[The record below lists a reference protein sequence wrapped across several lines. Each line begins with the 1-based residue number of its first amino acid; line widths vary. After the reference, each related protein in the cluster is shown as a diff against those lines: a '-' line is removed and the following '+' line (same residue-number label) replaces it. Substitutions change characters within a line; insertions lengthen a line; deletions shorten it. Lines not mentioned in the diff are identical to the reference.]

1 MKKFG
6 KRALIMLSDGLAQS
20 VLVNRFKVNGVTL
33 DEWPGMA
40 SSKFA
45 MESMILKYPKESL

>member
-1 MKKFG
+1 MKKFE
-6 KRALIMLSDGLAQS
+6 KRAPIMSSDRFAQS
-20 VLVNRFKVNGVTL
+20 VLVNRSEKNGVAL

-45 MESMILKYPKESL
+45 LESMV

>member
-6 KRALIMLSDGLAQS
+6 KSAPIMLSGEVAQS
-20 VLVNRFKVNGVTL
+20 VLVNRSEVNGVRL
-33 DEWPGMA
+33 DEWPDMA

-45 MESMILKYPKESL
+45 LELMI